1 MNPFNNNVPDL
12 DAGDIIR
19 NKRDKTIYKSAQ
31 REFVSIKGIN
41 KKMQFYK
48 NATIKNVNN
57 YQIKQSLLRG
67 NALCDPSGCDDF
79 KVKITQGNNA
89 ASTFDGNNDMV
100 VVKTDNNNNALNDLT
115 PVSSIHGYV
124 KGVVIDPNSKLF
136 PIDKCDEVGWKK
148 QVKVKSL
155 SDMTGDCILKNT
167 EQGYLHYLGDRSKKF
182 KIV

>member
-41 KKMQFYK
+41 KKTQFYK
-48 NATIKNVNN
+48 DATIKSVDN
-57 YQIKQSLLRG
+57 YRIKQSLLRG

-89 ASTFDGNNDMV
+89 ASTFDGSGIIVVRTDASDNILAVLSPSNNVHGD
-100 VVKTDNNNNALNDLT
+100 
-115 PVSSIHGYV
+115 VS
-124 KGVVIDPNSKLF
+124 GVVIDPSSNLF
-136 PIDKCDEVGWKK
+136 PIDECDKPGWKK
-148 QVKVKSL
+148 QIKVKSL
-155 SDMTGDCILKNT
+155 SDISGNCILKNT
-167 EQGYLHYLGDRSKKF
+167 EQGYLHYLGDRSRKF